1 MSNVLADLELIN
13 TDSLFVHEPTEQ
25 LRLNRIYTLLEK
37 EGVIRN
43 PLVATPM
50 GHNQYLILDGAHRT
64 ASLKKLGCRRVP
76 VQIVKPEQV
85 QLFAW
90 DHVVPI
96 GDWVQHLGKMP
107 TLIWSSQDSQE
118 QSVIATIVHYDEAT
132 HHVSVD
138 LMNSE
143 EEKLDIWCQLV
154 ESYSQQYS
162 VKRLP
167 RGECLYPEDGFV
179 LLRYPA
185 YTLDDLKRRVLNGK
199 TFPAGVTRFLING
212 RLLNLSI
219 PLDLLIS
226 EVPNKE
232 EWNQLLERW
241 QSKIRLYSESI
252 YLCEA

>member
-1 MSNVLADLELIN
+1 MNNVLADLELIN

-25 LRLNRIYTLLEK
+25 LRLNRISTLLEK

-43 PLVATPM
+43 PLMAIPM
-50 GHNQYLILDGAHRT
+50 EDNQYLILDGAHRT
-64 ASLKKLGCRRVP
+64 AALKKLGCRRVP

-85 QLFAW
+85 RLFAW
-90 DHVVPI
+90 EHIVPI
-96 GDWVQHLGKMP
+96 GDWLQNLDKIP
-107 TLIWSSQDSQE
+107 TLIRSSQEPQDH
-118 QSVIATIVHYDEAT
+118 SVIATIVHSTGAVHY
-132 HHVSVD
+132 VFVD

-143 EEKLDIWCQLV
+143 EEKLDIWCRLV

-167 RGECLYPEDGFV
+167 NGECLYPEEGFV

-219 PLDLLIS
+219 PLNLLIS
-226 EVPNKE
+226 EIPDKK
-232 EWNQLLERW
+232 EWNGLLERW